1 MNDKA
6 DTNQSSEEGNK
17 EQETLEENDFFE
29 RLKSNEKKLGKD
41 ARGKGHGLTTFIE
54 ILMGDW

>member
-6 DTNQSSEEGNK
+6 DKNQYKEEGNK
-17 EQETLEENDFFE
+17 EQDLEENDFFD

-41 ARGKGHGLTTFIE
+41 AL
-54 ILMGDW
+54 W

>member
-41 ARGKGHGLTTFIE
+41 ALWQGTWLNY
-54 ILMGDW
+54 LS